1 MLLRMLTPERVMKEL
16 KYRYDR
22 EIDKVE
28 RPALRKILEK
38 DDVPTRRMVLCISSI
53 EQVMQL
59 IKLIFIITHR
69 MIKN

>member
-1 MLLRMLTPERVMKEL
+1 MQEL

-22 EIDKVE
+22 EIDKAE

-53 EQVMQL
+53 TEVL
-59 IKLIFIITHR
+59 LFYFVGCLS
-69 MIKN
+69 NLGN